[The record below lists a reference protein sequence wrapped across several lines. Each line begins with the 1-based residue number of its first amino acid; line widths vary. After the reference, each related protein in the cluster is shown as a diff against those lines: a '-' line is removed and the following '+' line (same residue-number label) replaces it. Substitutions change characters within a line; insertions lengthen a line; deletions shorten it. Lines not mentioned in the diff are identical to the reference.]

1 MARPDL
7 LTVGEAFEDLIFIG
21 LPMLPRPGEEVKTSR
36 LSSPPSGAEPSSLP
50 SPPRD
55 SACRAASSPAS
66 ATPASCG
73 SSAGVSV
80 ANLRHAGEPHAISAA
95 LSTGANH
102 SFVTFNGINDVLNTH
117 LPAALEREDARHVHF
132 AFYPHSCALWE
143 AHVLALKQRRIT
155 TSWDFGWNE
164 SLLNDRRLPHLL
176 RSLDYV
182 FLNEQEAV
190 LYARRHDLDAA
201 LAVWRD
207 APTNIIVKL
216 GAKGSCWLGQRTDL
230 HAPTRKARV
239 VDTTGAGDA
248 FNGGFL
254 AGLLRGFGH
263 SACLRLGNFV
273 GTLSTRKAG
282 GLDGL
287 PALSDV
293 PPAFADLVQAAAP
306 APVPLAPADTAHFH
320 SAIMKLAIIGGAGIR
335 VPLLVNGLVQ
345 SDLPISDIALY
356 DVNQERLRI
365 IGQLASPFGHG
376 AARRRL
382 DRRRGRRGG
391 RFRLHQHPRRR
402 HRGSRA
408 RQRSPSRTVSSG
420 RRRWARAASRWRC
433 GPCPRWW
440 AMRAR

>member
-36 LSSPPSGAEPSSLP
+36 FVATVGGGAVI
-50 SPPRD
+50 
-55 SACRAASSPAS
+55 SAVAASRLGL
-66 ATPASCG
+66 SCRVVTG
-73 SSAGVSV
+73 VGDTGLMRLEREGVSV

-95 LSTGANH
+95 LSTATNR
-102 SFVTFNGINDVLNTH
+102 SFVTFNGINDVLESR
-117 LPAALEREDARHVHF
+117 LPAALEHEDARHVHF

-164 SLLNDRRLPHLL
+164 SLLNDRRFPHLL

-293 PPAFADLVQAAAP
+293 PPAFKDLVQAAAP
-306 APVPLAPADTAHFH
+306 APVP
-320 SAIMKLAIIGGAGIR
+320 
-335 VPLLVNGLVQ
+335 
-345 SDLPISDIALY
+345 
-356 DVNQERLRI
+356 
-365 IGQLASPFGHG
+365 
-376 AARRRL
+376 
-382 DRRRGRRGG
+382 
-391 RFRLHQHPRRR
+391 
-402 HRGSRA
+402 
-408 RQRSPSRTVSSG
+408 PSRRPT
-420 RRRWARAASRWRC
+420 RRTSTRRS
-433 GPCPRWW
+433 
-440 AMRAR
+440 